1 MSGQMAYSRLGRHG
15 AVGLCL
21 LAVGLA
27 LTLPARPQQTATQDQ
42 PSSPPPAASQNATDP
57 GKEAPP
63 KPPERILGIVPTFTI
78 TDVRN
83 APALSSKQK
92 FGLFAKGTLDPF
104 PFFLY
109 AAQAGIS
116 QANDTHHDYGQGA
129 AGYSKRFA
137 AALADGTSA
146 RLFGTYVFPSI
157 LHQDP
162 RYFRKNDGSGWSR
175 ARYSVSRAII
185 TRSDSG
191 KTQFNWSNVLGKLTA
206 AGLSNLYYPNEDRG
220 AGLTLSRVGISLAY
234 QTIGNLAIEFWPEIR
249 RKLPGAKHQQTAPDA
264 PE

>member
-1 MSGQMAYSRLGRHG
+1 MAYFRLGRHG
-15 AVGLCL
+15 AVGLRL

-27 LTLPARPQQTATQDQ
+27 LSLPARSQETATQDQ
-42 PSSPPPAASQNATDP
+42 PSSSPPAISQEPTEPTN
-57 GKEAPP
+57 GAPP
-63 KPPERILGIVPTFTI
+63 KSPDRIFGIVPAFTI
-78 TDVRN
+78 TDLRY
-83 APALSSKQK
+83 APALTAKQK

-104 PFFLY
+104 PFIVY

-116 QANDTHHDYGQGA
+116 QAHDTHHDYGQGA

-146 RLFGTYVFPSI
+146 RLFGTYVFPSL

-191 KTQFNWSNVLGKLTA
+191 KTQFNWSNVLGKFTA
-206 AGLSNLYYPNEDRG
+206 AGLSNVYYPNEDRG
-220 AGLTLSRVGISLAY
+220 AGLTFSRVAISLAY

-249 RKLPGAKHQQTAPDA
+249 RKLPGGKQQQIRSDE

>member
-1 MSGQMAYSRLGRHG
+1 MAYFRLCRHG

-27 LTLPARPQQTATQDQ
+27 LALPARPQETATQDQ
-42 PSSPPPAASQNATDP
+42 PNSSPPATSQNATDST
-57 GKEAPP
+57 KEAPP
-63 KPPERILGIVPTFTI
+63 KPSDRILGIVPAFTI
-78 TDVRN
+78 TDLRN
-83 APALSSKQK
+83 APALTSKQK

-104 PFFLY
+104 PFILY

-116 QANDTHHDYGQGA
+116 QARDTHHDYGQGA

-146 RLFGTYVFPSI
+146 RLFGTYVFPSL

-191 KTQFNWSNVLGKLTA
+191 KTQFNWSNVLGKFTA

-220 AGLTLSRVGISLAY
+220 PGLTLSRVGISLAY
-234 QTIGNLAIEFWPEIR
+234 QTMGNLAIEFWPEIR
-249 RKLPGAKHQQTAPDA
+249 RKLPGGKQQAASDE